1 MKQEKFMREKLLK
14 TLTNLEI
21 FCKHPCFCT
30 NFDLVHTDSVTVC
43 FREFVSWRQCT
54 VWTEFSG
61 CCNSFFSVT
70 ILHLEYKKFFLAGIY
85 CFYTA
90 ECIIKV
96 PFIFSCIFTDCAQ
109 CMWEYT
115 DKVFRLSTAEC
126 LGISSASLR

>member
-1 MKQEKFMREKLLK
+1 MWSKK
-14 TLTNLEI
+14 NLWGKN
-21 FCKHPCFCT
+21 CWKHWRIWKYFVSILVFVRILIWCT
-30 NFDLVHTDSVTVC
+30 QTVLC

-61 CCNSFFSVT
+61 CCNSIFSVT